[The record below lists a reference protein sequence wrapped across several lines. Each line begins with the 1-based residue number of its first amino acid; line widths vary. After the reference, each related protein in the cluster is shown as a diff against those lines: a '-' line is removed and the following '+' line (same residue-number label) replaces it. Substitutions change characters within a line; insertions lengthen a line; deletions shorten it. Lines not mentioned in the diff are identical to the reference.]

1 MKPCNRGLYECC
13 PFVSQ
18 TKQFKGPFN
27 DSVIKLNTSL
37 NCTSSNVVY
46 CLQCNKTNCRQIYIG
61 YTTRELKERFF
72 KHKSSVRT
80 KSKNTIGDHFNGP
93 GHSMANMNIL
103 ALEKV
108 YKQGVKIIEKRES
121 FYINKFEAEFKGLNR
136 KK

>member
-1 MKPCNRGLYECC
+1 MIN
-13 PFVSQ
+13 
-18 TKQFKGPFN
+18 N
-27 DSVIKLNTSL
+27 SVINLNTAL

-80 KSKNTIGDHFNGP
+80 KNKNTIGDHFDGP